1 MRTRMTLRLVVA
13 IGAVAALSCA
23 PAHGAIK
30 SKGKIVAVPVNCTG
44 TPDTTKPPDS
54 IYATPTVIP
63 GSGCSGTVSLKARA
77 GKKTLVAGT
86 GKFTLAGGEKGVA
99 KVKLN
104 RKARRALFAMGRLKA
119 KVLLSSPSVV
129 TVPPKV
135 TIKPIQ
141 PVK

>member
-1 MRTRMTLRLVVA
+1 MTLMVA

-30 SKGKIVAVPVNCTG
+30 SNGKIVAVKVNCTG

-54 IYATPTVIP
+54 IYGKPTVIP
-63 GSGCSGTVSLKARA
+63 GSGCSGTISLKARA
-77 GKKTLVAGT
+77 GKKTLTAGT

-99 KVKLN
+99 KVKLT
-104 RKARRALFAMGRLKA
+104 RKARQALFAIGRLKA
-119 KVLLSSPSVV
+119 KVLLSSSSVV

-141 PVK
+141 PIK